1 MTALPGIVRG
11 SASRLVRRC
20 VMGVRRGG
28 LVVVVMG
35 STVARRRKRTV
46 VQPSAPV
53 VSEDCVR
60 LAEREELFPG
70 LWIVAYVRM
79 KLLAQL

>member
-1 MTALPGIVRG
+1 
-11 SASRLVRRC
+11 
-20 VMGVRRGG
+20 MGVRRGR
-28 LVVVVMG
+28 LVVIMVMG

-70 LWIVAYVRM
+70 LGIVVYVRVE
-79 KLLAQL
+79 LLAQL